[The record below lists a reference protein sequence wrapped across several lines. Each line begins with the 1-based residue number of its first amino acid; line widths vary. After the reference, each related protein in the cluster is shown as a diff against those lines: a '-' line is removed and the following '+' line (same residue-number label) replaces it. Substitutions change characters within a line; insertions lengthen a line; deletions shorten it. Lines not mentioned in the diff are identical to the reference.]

1 MKKLF
6 LLLPVMFA
14 VACTQSQNKVSGT
27 VQSAPSSA
35 TPFKLI
41 SPAFDEGGNIPTLYT
56 CDSTNISPELHW
68 NKIAGNVASYVLIMD
83 DPDAPMGTWVHW
95 VMFNIPSA
103 DTMLPSYY
111 ALDSNMAGGIRQGIT
126 SFGST
131 GYGGPCPPGGSH
143 HYFFKLFA
151 IDTIFNMPCKSTG
164 EKALLAAMKGH
175 ILAETGL
182 MGRYQKRSKPVKE

>member
-1 MKKLF
+1 M
-6 LLLPVMFA
+6 PVMFA

-131 GYGGPCPPGGSH
+131 GYGGPVLLVAHTITFLNYLQLTPYLICHVSQPAK
-143 HYFFKLFA
+143 KLF
-151 IDTIFNMPCKSTG
+151 
-164 EKALLAAMKGH
+164 L
-175 ILAETGL
+175 
-182 MGRYQKRSKPVKE
+182 QQ